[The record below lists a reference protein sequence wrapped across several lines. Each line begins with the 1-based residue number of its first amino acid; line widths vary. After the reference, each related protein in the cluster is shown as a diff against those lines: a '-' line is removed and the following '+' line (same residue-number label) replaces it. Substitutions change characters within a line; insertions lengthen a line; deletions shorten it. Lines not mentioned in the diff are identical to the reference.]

1 MMHGVHIGGQRA
13 GAFLELVGGVDPKR
27 VLLVGID
34 VAKATWFVVA
44 SNLLGEVVVDGVR
57 LVADRAGLAELER
70 MLGAASARVMRR
82 WSWSG
87 SRRPGTTTRRSPP
100 TCLTVTSSWC
110 AC

>member
-57 LVADRAGLAELER
+57 LVGDRAGLAELER
-70 MLGAASARVMRR
+70 VLGTASARVNAAI
-82 WSWSG
+82 G
-87 SRRPGTTTRRSPP
+87 PP
-100 TCLTVTSSWC
+100 P
-110 AC
+110 

>member
-1 MMHGVHIGGQRA
+1 MHGAHIGGQRA
-13 GAFLELVGGVDPKR
+13 GTFLELVRGVDPTR
-27 VLLVGID
+27 VLLVGVD

-70 MLGAASARVMRR
+70 VLGAARARLMRR

-87 SRRPGTTTRRSPP
+87 SKRPGITIRRSPVI
-100 TCLTVTSSWC
+100 CLTVTSSWC